1 MNRYLVLTERT
12 LGFQPYAL
20 QEHYAFLERLREA
33 QLLEMAGPFS
43 DKSGGAYLLR
53 AANLAEATAM
63 AHQDP
68 LHMRGFSRLS
78 VREWDAK

>member
-20 QEHYAFLERLREA
+20 KEHYAFLDRLREA
-33 QLLEMAGPFS
+33 ELLELGGPFS
-43 DKSGGAYLLR
+43 DKSGGAYLIK
-53 AANLAEATAM
+53 AANLEEATAV

-78 VREWDAK
+78 VHEWRAK

>member
-20 QEHYAFLERLREA
+20 REHHEFLERLREA
-33 QLLEMAGPFS
+33 KLLEMAGLFG
-43 DKSGGAYLLR
+43 DKSGGAYLIK
-53 AANLAEATAM
+53 AANLAEATAV
-63 AHQDP
+63 AQQDP

-78 VREWDAK
+78 VREWQAT

>member
-20 QEHYAFLERLREA
+20 REHYEFLERLREA
-33 QLLEMAGPFS
+33 ELLEMAGLFG
-43 DKSGGAYLLR
+43 DKSGGAYLIK

-78 VREWDAK
+78 VREWQAT

>member
-33 QLLEMAGPFS
+33 ELLELAGPFG
-43 DKSGGAYLLR
+43 DKSGSAYLIR
-53 AANLAEATAM
+53 AANLTEATAM

-78 VREWDAK
+78 VREWHAK

>member
-20 QEHYAFLERLREA
+20 QEHYAFLERLRSAE
-33 QLLEMAGPFS
+33 LLELAGPFS
-43 DKSGGAYLLR
+43 DRSGDAYLIK
-53 AANLAEATAM
+53 AANLDEATAM
-63 AHQDP
+63 AQQDP

-78 VREWDAK
+78 VREWQAR